1 MKSREEEKKSLFPA
15 FRKRE
20 LKRGKLVIR
29 KVHKQVVSPP
39 GE

>member
-1 MKSREEEKKSLFPA
+1 MKSEKKKKSLLFPA
-15 FRKRE
+15 FKKRE
-20 LKRGKLVIR
+20 LKRGKMVIR